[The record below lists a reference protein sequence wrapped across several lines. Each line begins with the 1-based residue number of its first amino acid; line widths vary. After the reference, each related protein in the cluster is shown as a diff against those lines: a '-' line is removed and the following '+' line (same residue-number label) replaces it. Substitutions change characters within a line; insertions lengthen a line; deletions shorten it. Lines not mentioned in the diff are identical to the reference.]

1 MGSFSIWHWLI
12 VLVVV
17 VIVFGAGKLPRVATD
32 LAQGIK
38 NFKKGMQDNP
48 DQAKS
53 DNPPPPAGQINAPSG
68 SGTEQKPVADKVSS

>member
-38 NFKKGMQDNP
+38 NFKKGMQEP
-48 DQAKS
+48 DQPKS
-53 DNPPPPAGQINAPSG
+53 DPPPPAGHINAQNG
-68 SGTEQKPVADKVSS
+68 AGTEQKPVADKVSS

>member
-1 MGSFSIWHWLI
+1 MGGFSIWHWLI

-38 NFKKGMQDNP
+38 NFKKGMQDP

-53 DNPPPPAGQINAPSG
+53 DPPAPPAGQINAQGATG
-68 SGTEQKPVADKVSS
+68 SEQKPVADKVSS

>member
-1 MGSFSIWHWLI
+1 MGGFSIWHWLI

-38 NFKKGMQDNP
+38 NFKKGMQDP
-48 DQAKS
+48 DQAKN
-53 DNPPPPAGQINAPSG
+53 DPPPPPAGQINAQGGAG
-68 SGTEQKPVADKVSS
+68 SEQKPVADKVST

>member
-1 MGSFSIWHWLI
+1 MGGFSIWHWLI

-38 NFKKGMQDNP
+38 NFKKGMQDP
-48 DQAKS
+48 EQAK
-53 DNPPPPAGQINAPSG
+53 NEPPPPAGHINAQNG
-68 SGTEQKPVADKVSS
+68 AGGEHKPVADKVSS

>member
-1 MGSFSIWHWLI
+1 MGGFSIWHWLI

-38 NFKKGMQDNP
+38 NFKKGMQDP

-53 DNPPPPAGQINAPSG
+53 EPPPPAGQINAQDG
-68 SGTEQKPVADKVSS
+68 AGTERKPVADKVST